1 MEVAS
6 PAHQGLAKTR
16 QVAFFQ
22 QAVWG
27 ANMQLWVKHK
37 PQVGCCVSNADTR
50 TNPREAMS
58 LHTSSMSLSSDATRS
73 VQQEVGLAT
82 VTTL

>member
-1 MEVAS
+1 LALPV
-6 PAHQGLAKTR
+6 HQGLAKTR

-27 ANMQLWVKHK
+27 ENMQFWQHVEHDA
-37 PQVGCCVSNADTR
+37 CCVSKADTR
-50 TNPREAMS
+50 TNPREAIS
-58 LHTSSMSLSSDATRS
+58 LHTSSISLSSDATRS

>member
-1 MEVAS
+1 
-6 PAHQGLAKTR
+6 
-16 QVAFFQ
+16 VAFFQ

-27 ANMQLWVKHK
+27 ENIQFWQHIEQEA
-37 PQVGCCVSNADTR
+37 CCVSNAETR

-58 LHTSSMSLSSDATRS
+58 LHTSSISLSSDATRS

>member
-27 ANMQLWVKHK
+27 ENMQFWQHVA
-37 PQVGCCVSNADTR
+37 QEGCCVSNAETR

-58 LHTSSMSLSSDATRS
+58 LHTSSMSLSSDATLS
-73 VQQEVGLAT
+73 VQQDVGFAT